1 MDVAGIVCEQ
11 EKVALLDVGEV
22 VMFMSVD
29 DTAIADGPI
38 MDGVRVLQQHKDV
51 IVSPPIRISLTVPL
65 LMSSS
70 LLSQVIGVLENQS
83 FTPKILIAG
92 DVD

>member
-1 MDVAGIVCEQ
+1 
-11 EKVALLDVGEV
+11 
-22 VMFMSVD
+22 MFVSVD
-29 DTAIADGPI
+29 DTAIADGAI

-51 IVSPPIRISLTVPL
+51 IASPPIRISLTVPPL
-65 LMSSS
+65 RSSS

-83 FTPKILIAG
+83 CTPKILIAG